1 MKAIIVGAGR
11 LGVQIADALTAS
23 GHEVTLVEIDSG
35 RLAAVPPRLASR
47 TVAGDGCEPYVL
59 EAAGALNADVVIAG
73 TWDDEDNLVI
83 SLLAKRQFRVAR
95 VVARVNDADN
105 GWLFDSHW
113 GVDAAIPSAAPII
126 SLIEEATQSSDTVSL
141 LRLGKAGV
149 NLVETSIE
157 AQSSA
162 AGRSLSE
169 LVLPDKS
176 VVAAVIR
183 EGTPT
188 VPDPSF
194 ELRVG
199 DEVLIVSQAATE
211 AQIHAA
217 FQ

>member
-1 MKAIIVGAGR
+1 MKAVIVGAGR
-11 LGVQIADALTAS
+11 LGIQIAEAMTAS
-23 GHEVTLVEIDSG
+23 GHDVTLVEIDSG
-35 RLAAVPPRLASR
+35 RLAAVPSGVAARL
-47 TVAGDGCEPYVL
+47 VAGDGCEPYVL

-83 SLLAKRQFRVAR
+83 SLLAKRQFGVAK
-95 VVARVNDADN
+95 VVARVNDPDN
-105 GWLFDSHW
+105 GWLFDSRW
-113 GVDAAIPSAAPII
+113 GVDAAIPSAASII
-126 SLIEEATQSSDTVSL
+126 SLIEEATESTDTVSL

-149 NLVETSIE
+149 NLVETAIG

-162 AGRSLSE
+162 VGRALSE
-169 LVLPDKS
+169 LELPEQS

-183 EGTPT
+183 DEAPI
-188 VPDPSF
+188 VPNPSF

-199 DEVLIVSQAATE
+199 DEVLIISQAATE